1 MVVSLQEHQD
11 CRHTIRNQATT
22 DNLRE
27 SCASSINLSTI
38 DLRGFTKIVDVQETV
53 LEESISA
60 EADTEEGDVAEGEML
75 LGEEEL
81 QEDHDDG
88 GVSWSLF

>member
-1 MVVSLQEHQD
+1 M
-11 CRHTIRNQATT
+11 
-22 DNLRE
+22 
-27 SCASSINLSTI
+27 
-38 DLRGFTKIVDVQETV
+38 RGFTKIVDVQETV

-81 QEDHDDG
+81 HQDHDDG
-88 GVSWSLF
+88 EVQLEFILDLLKPSWVKKITITIRSDFAIQYH